1 MAEGLAILHSR
12 RKEAEFVV
20 QAPAYM
26 LSSTQTCT
34 DYVESSFRP
43 CFDKMRLSSPY
54 LERRFLHLQLYL
66 DGMEG

>member
-1 MAEGLAILHSR
+1 M
-12 RKEAEFVV
+12 V

-26 LSSTQTCT
+26 LSSAQTCT

-43 CFDKMRLSSPY
+43 CFDKMRLSS
-54 LERRFLHLQLYL
+54 LERRSLHLQLYL